1 MICIHPATAK
11 SPANM
16 ALLQQAMPAALV
28 NRLQSARASEYR
40 RSLVHDANFAA
51 FIFGDLQNAEVLH
64 ALMAIAEVDS
74 CAAGGLLAELFD
86 AYAKKM
92 SKKMAKDDGGVLYE
106 MPAQKPLDFYV
117 QCVEA
122 AIAKLRGDDHATA

>member
-16 ALLQQAMPAALV
+16 ALLRQAMPAALV
-28 NRLQSARASEYR
+28 DRLQSARASEYR
-40 RSLVHDANFAA
+40 RALVHDANFAA
-51 FIFGDLQNAEVLH
+51 HIFADLQNVEVLH

-86 AYAKKM
+86 AYAKQ
-92 SKKMAKDDGGVLYE
+92 MAKNMARDDGGVLFE
-106 MPAQKPLDFYV
+106 MPAQQPLDFYV
-117 QCVEA
+117 QRVEA
-122 AIAKLRGDDHATA
+122 AITTLRGNGNGAA

>member
-28 NRLQSARASEYR
+28 NHLQSARASEYR
-40 RSLVHDANFAA
+40 RALVHDENFAVH
-51 FIFGDLQNAEVLH
+51 IFSDLQAGGVLH
-64 ALMAIAEVDS
+64 AVMAIAEVDS

-86 AYAKKM
+86 AYVEQMA
-92 SKKMAKDDGGVLYE
+92 KKMAKDDGGVLYE
-106 MPAQKPLDFYV
+106 MPAQQSLDFYV
-117 QCVEA
+117 QRVEA
-122 AIAKLRGDDHATA
+122 AIATLRGDSHATA